1 MTSRGRSSRHVAL
14 VTLGNLSSPFVALV
28 TAPLLA
34 QGLGVEGRG
43 ELAASTAPLFLAAA
57 ALTFGLPDAITH
69 FTARLGVF
77 SRVSMLYSLMVL
89 TALGV
94 AGTVAVV
101 LMAPL
106 LSAGSEDLT
115 RLIQVCALALTPAL
129 WVGAGRGFARGRHL
143 WKWVV
148 GEQLTGASIKLA
160 GVLTLFLLGALTP
173 TSAAILLSVALS
185 IGGVLYLALAPS
197 LAKGPPVTK
206 YRSVVTFGLAV
217 WPGVLAGVV
226 LSRLDQTLILP
237 LSSAAALGV
246 YAVAVSIA
254 DSARVFNIAVRDVI
268 FARESAISNDAALAL
283 ASRLSTLITVGL
295 AIVVTALSFAVVVPL
310 FGEEFA
316 QVPLVITV
324 ILAGT
329 VVGNPG
335 SVVAAGISARGR
347 AGLRSIA
354 ILIGVTVNVVLL
366 FLLVPPYG
374 AMGAAAAA
382 AAANALTGLLVVVLA
397 WRVFKIR
404 PLTVLAFRWDDFRQL
419 VVLLANLRRR

>member
-1 MTSRGRSSRHVAL
+1 
-14 VTLGNLSSPFVALV
+14 V

-34 QGLGVEGRG
+34 QGLGVDGRG

-57 ALTFGLPDAITH
+57 ALTLGIPDAITH

-77 SRVSMLYSLMVL
+77 SRTSMLLSLLLL
-89 TALGV
+89 TALGA
-94 AGTVAVV
+94 AGTVVVV
-101 LMAPL
+101 LIAPI
-106 LSAGSEDLT
+106 LSAGSEELT
-115 RLIQVCALALTPAL
+115 RLIQLCAIALTPAL
-129 WVGAGRGFARGRHL
+129 WVGAGRGFARGQHL

-148 GEQLTGASIKLA
+148 GEQLSGAGLKLV

-173 TSAAILLSVALS
+173 ASAAILLSVALS
-185 IGGVLYLALAPS
+185 IGGLTYIVLAPS
-197 LAKGPPVTK
+197 LSKGPAATQ
-206 YRSVVTFGLAV
+206 YRTVVQFGLAV

-268 FARESAISNDAALAL
+268 FARESATSDDAALAL

-295 AIVVTALSFAVVVPL
+295 AIAVTALSYAVVVPL
-310 FGEEFA
+310 FGAEFS

-347 AGLRSIA
+347 AGLRSVA
-354 ILIGVTVNVVLL
+354 ILIGVCINVLLL
-366 FLLVPPYG
+366 FLLVPSFG
-374 AMGAAAAA
+374 AIGAATAAA
-382 AAANALTGLLVVVLA
+382 VANGITGLFVVLIA
-397 WRVFKIR
+397 WRVFKIS
-404 PLTVLAFRWDDFRQL
+404 PSTVLIVRRDDFRQL
-419 VVLLANLRRR
+419 LYLIANLRRR